1 MHRSPRWRDARG
13 DACQLLRGPGRI
25 ARETTGGALPALS
38 EIITGEEII
47 NFQNVVRRVPVPDH
61 VYNYVVRLVRKTRPN
76 LPDSP
81 EWIKNWVMW
90 GAGPRAVQYLVL
102 GGRARAVLRGNY
114 LVQIEDIDSVAPSV
128 LAHRILT
135 NFHAESEGISSLD
148 IIQRLIEETKKEE

>member
-1 MHRSPRWRDARG
+1 
-13 DACQLLRGPGRI
+13 
-25 ARETTGGALPALS
+25 
-38 EIITGEEII
+38 
-47 NFQNVVRRVPVPDH
+47 
-61 VYNYVVRLVRKTRPN
+61 
-76 LPDSP
+76 
-81 EWIKNWVMW
+81 MW